1 VPLGEDSEAYEVN
14 VMNGAAVVRTLTSS
28 TPTVTYTAT
37 QQTADFGAP
46 QSSYTV
52 RVYQI
57 SASYGR
63 GAMKEAIIP

>member
-1 VPLGEDSEAYEVN
+1 
-14 VMNGAAVVRTLTSS
+14 MNGASVVRTLTSS
-28 TPTVTYTAT
+28 TAAVTYTAA

-63 GAMKEAIIP
+63 GQYREAIIP